1 MGAPTRVY
9 SSFVPAR
16 SVKQNHQHAKSV
28 FEYGCTTGK
37 ILSVRASVASTFVA
51 INSRFGN
58 VLFPANRF
66 LKMGHAITR
75 QLPMQYISCTILQR
89 RKLGV
94 ARHHIRNRSNI
105 IASTTLGATL
115 KESSIDGAGTFGT
128 LR

>member
-1 MGAPTRVY
+1 MFFKTNRTEELPIILKKRKQCQTRQHSPNIMLMGAPTRVY

-37 ILSVRASVASTFVA
+37 ILFVRASVASTFVA

-75 QLPMQYISCTILQR
+75 QLPMQYISCTSCNEENW
-89 RKLGV
+89 G
-94 ARHHIRNRSNI
+94 
-105 IASTTLGATL
+105 STT
-115 KESSIDGAGTFGT
+115 SY
-128 LR
+128 